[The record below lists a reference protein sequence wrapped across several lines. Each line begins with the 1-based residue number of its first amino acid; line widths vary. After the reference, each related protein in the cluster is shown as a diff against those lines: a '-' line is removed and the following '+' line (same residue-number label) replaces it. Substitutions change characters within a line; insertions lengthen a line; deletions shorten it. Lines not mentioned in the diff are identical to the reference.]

1 MNNVTEEV
9 SSSIAA
15 ERVFSISGMTCAAC
29 AARIEKKLNKVPG
42 VHATVNLATEQAHIQ
57 ISQEAEQIADSELID
72 IVEKAGYGA
81 VPVQSIG
88 QLEALSYTADDIPDT
103 DEAAIRMSD
112 LLRRFKISFAL
123 SVPIVL
129 ISMIP
134 SWQFLGW
141 QWVAALLASVVAFYC
156 AWPFHRAAFRAT
168 RHASSTMDTLVSLG
182 IIASILWSFWALFFG
197 GAGTIGYT
205 MYMSGVHLIA
215 EHGVNPHVYFESVAM
230 IVTFLLLGRWLE
242 ARSRRSAGN
251 ELRALLNLGAATAR
265 VVRRSSEGESL
276 VEIAGHDLR
285 VGDVFLVRPGEKIA
299 TDGVVLSGAS
309 AVDVSFVTGE
319 SIPVEV
325 QQGSE
330 VIGAT
335 INTYGVLEVRAT
347 RVGAQTT
354 LFRMGRLLA
363 EAQAGKAHMQRLAD
377 KVSSVFVPVV
387 LLLAMG
393 DLLCRLAVGN
403 SYENAL
409 TSAITVLVVA
419 CPCALGLAT
428 PTALLVG
435 SSAASRQGILIRSAE
450 VLECAHRVSVAL
462 LDKTGTLTRG
472 EMSVACVKPS
482 GTIPEDQI
490 LELAGALE
498 SRSEHPI
505 AQAIAREPRT
515 RNLRSPESFVVT
527 DFYSKPGAGVRG
539 VIELSSQCSVP
550 LFVGSLA
557 WVRENGITLSAVTS
571 EAVRAIQAEGKTA
584 IVVANE
590 KEDIGVIVVADSMRP
605 ESIEAIE
612 QLKQCRVTPLM
623 LSGDSQAAA
632 DNMASRLGI
641 SALGGVLP
649 EGKMK
654 VVRDFQARGETVVMV
669 GDGVN
674 DAAALAA
681 ADLSVAMGAGT
692 DVAKAAADITI
703 ITSDPRLVA
712 RAIYI
717 SRRTL
722 RIIKENLVWAFAYNL
737 IAIPLALG
745 GVIVPGLAAAAMAS
759 SSVIV
764 VVNSLRLRR
773 I

>member
-1 MNNVTEEV
+1 MSDPLEEE
-9 SSSIAA
+9 SFSIVA
-15 ERVFSISGMTCAAC
+15 ERDFSISGMTCAAC
-29 AARIEKKLNKVPG
+29 VARVEKKLNKVPG
-42 VHATVNLATEQAHIQ
+42 VHAVVNLATEQAHIR
-57 ISQEAEQIADSELID
+57 ISEEAAHISDSDLIG

-81 VPVQSIG
+81 VPLQSA
-88 QLEALSYTADDIPDT
+88 EKSAESHSADDMPDT
-103 DEAAIRMSD
+103 DEAAIRISD
-112 LLRRFKISFAL
+112 LWHRFKISFAL
-123 SVPIVL
+123 SVPVVL

-134 SWQFLGW
+134 GWQFLGW
-141 QWVAALLASVVAFYC
+141 QWATALLASLVASYC
-156 AWPFHRAAFRAT
+156 AWPFHCAAFRAA

-182 IIASILWSFWALFFG
+182 VIASMAWSFWALFFG

-205 MYMSGVHLIA
+205 MRMSGVHVMH
-215 EHGVNPHVYFESVAM
+215 EHDMAPHLYFESAAM

-251 ELRALLNLGAATAR
+251 ELRALLSLGATTAR
-265 VVRRSSEGESL
+265 VRRRSSEGESV
-276 VEIAGHDLR
+276 VEISTHDLC
-285 VGDVFLVRPGEKIA
+285 VGDVFLVKPGEKIA
-299 TDGVVLSGAS
+299 TDGIVISGVS
-309 AVDVSFVTGE
+309 AVDTSFVTGE

-325 QQGSE
+325 RQGSA
-330 VIGAT
+330 VTGAT

-347 RVGAQTT
+347 RVGADTT
-354 LFRMGRLLA
+354 LAYMGRLLT
-363 EAQAGKAHMQRLAD
+363 EAQAGKAHVQRLAD

-387 LLLAMG
+387 ILLAIG
-393 DLLCRLAVGN
+393 DLMCRLAIGN
-403 SYENAL
+403 SCETAL

-435 SSAASRQGILIRSAE
+435 SSAASRQGILIRGVE
-450 VLECAHRVSVAL
+450 VLEHAHRVSVAL

-472 EMSVACVKPS
+472 EMSVVGVSSS
-482 GTIPEDQI
+482 GVIPEDQI
-490 LELAGALE
+490 LELAGVLE
-498 SRSEHPI
+498 SCSEHPI
-505 AQAIAREPRT
+505 AQAIAREHHV
-515 RNLRSPESFVVT
+515 RNLRSPESFTVT
-527 DFYSKPGAGVRG
+527 DFYSEPGAGVRG
-539 VIELSSQCSVP
+539 VITLSPQRRVT
-550 LFVGSLA
+550 LFVGSLV
-557 WVRENGITLSAVTS
+557 WVRENGITISAGVS
-571 EAVRAIQAEGKTA
+571 ERVCAIQAAGQTA
-584 IVVANE
+584 VVVAYAE
-590 KEDIGVIVVADSMRP
+590 EDIGVIAVADTLRP

-612 QLKQCRVTPLM
+612 QLKQCGVTPIM

-632 DNMASRLGI
+632 DSAAAYLGI
-641 SALGGVLP
+641 SARGGVLP
-649 EGKMK
+649 EGKMA

-703 ITSDPRLVA
+703 VTSDPRLVA

-717 SRRTL
+717 SGRTL

-745 GVIVPGLAAAAMAS
+745 GVIAPGLAAAAMAS

-764 VVNSLRLRR
+764 VANSLRLRK

>member
-1 MNNVTEEV
+1 MNNLTEGLP
-9 SSSIAA
+9 SSIAA

-29 AARIEKKLNKVPG
+29 AARVEKKLNKVPG
-42 VHATVNLATEQAHIQ
+42 VHAVVNLATEQAHIR
-57 ISQEAEQIADSELID
+57 ISEEAAHISDSDLIG

-81 VPVQSIG
+81 VPLQSA
-88 QLEALSYTADDIPDT
+88 EKSAESHSADDMPDT
-103 DEAAIRMSD
+103 DEAAIRISD
-112 LLRRFKISFAL
+112 LWRRFKISFVL

-129 ISMIP
+129 VSMIP

-156 AWPFHRAAFRAT
+156 AWPFHRAAFRAA

-182 IIASILWSFWALFFG
+182 VIASMLWSFWALLFG
-197 GAGTIGYT
+197 GAGTIGYI
-205 MYMSGVHLIA
+205 MYMGGVHSIA
-215 EHGVNPHVYFESVAM
+215 EHGVAPHVYFESAAM
-230 IVTFLLLGRWLE
+230 IVTFLLLGRCLE

-265 VVRRSSEGESL
+265 VVRRSSEGESI
-276 VEIAGHDLR
+276 VEIATHDLR
-285 VGDVFLVRPGEKIA
+285 VGDVFLVKPGEKIA

-309 AVDVSFVTGE
+309 AVDASFVTGE

-325 QQGSE
+325 HQGSE

-347 RVGAQTT
+347 RVGSQTT
-354 LFRMGRLLA
+354 LSHMGRLLA

-377 KVSSVFVPVV
+377 KVSSVFVPAV

-403 SYENAL
+403 SYETAL

-450 VLECAHRVSVAL
+450 VLERAHRVSIAL

-472 EMSVACVKPS
+472 EMSVASVKSS

-505 AQAIAREPRT
+505 AQAIARGPSM
-515 RNLRSPESFVVT
+515 RNLRSPESFAVS

-557 WVRENGITLSAVTS
+557 WMRENGIALSDVTS

-584 IVVANE
+584 VVVANE

-632 DNMASRLGI
+632 DNVASRLGI

-654 VVRDFQARGETVVMV
+654 VVRDFQARGEIVVMV

-764 VVNSLRLRR
+764 VANSLRLRK

>member
-57 ISQEAEQIADSELID
+57 ISQEAEQITDSELID

-81 VPVQSIG
+81 LPVQSIG
-88 QLEALSYTADDIPDT
+88 QLEALSYTADDMPDT

-141 QWVAALLASVVAFYC
+141 QWAAALLASVVAFYC
-156 AWPFHRAAFRAT
+156 AWPFHRAAFRAA

-182 IIASILWSFWALFFG
+182 IIASMLWSFWALFFG

-215 EHGVNPHVYFESVAM
+215 EHGVNPHVYFESAAM

-276 VEIAGHDLR
+276 VEIAAHDLR

-354 LFRMGRLLA
+354 LFHMGRFLLKLK
-363 EAQAGKAHMQRLAD
+363 QGKRIC
-377 KVSSVFVPVV
+377 SVWQIRFHLFLCQLCFFWLWVIFCVV
-387 LLLAMG
+387 LL
-393 DLLCRLAVGN
+393 
-403 SYENAL
+403 
-409 TSAITVLVVA
+409 
-419 CPCALGLAT
+419 
-428 PTALLVG
+428 
-435 SSAASRQGILIRSAE
+435 
-450 VLECAHRVSVAL
+450 
-462 LDKTGTLTRG
+462 
-472 EMSVACVKPS
+472 
-482 GTIPEDQI
+482 
-490 LELAGALE
+490 
-498 SRSEHPI
+498 
-505 AQAIAREPRT
+505 
-515 RNLRSPESFVVT
+515 
-527 DFYSKPGAGVRG
+527 
-539 VIELSSQCSVP
+539 
-550 LFVGSLA
+550 
-557 WVRENGITLSAVTS
+557 
-571 EAVRAIQAEGKTA
+571 
-584 IVVANE
+584 
-590 KEDIGVIVVADSMRP
+590 
-605 ESIEAIE
+605 
-612 QLKQCRVTPLM
+612 
-623 LSGDSQAAA
+623 
-632 DNMASRLGI
+632 
-641 SALGGVLP
+641 
-649 EGKMK
+649 
-654 VVRDFQARGETVVMV
+654 
-669 GDGVN
+669 
-674 DAAALAA
+674 
-681 ADLSVAMGAGT
+681 
-692 DVAKAAADITI
+692 
-703 ITSDPRLVA
+703 
-712 RAIYI
+712 
-717 SRRTL
+717 
-722 RIIKENLVWAFAYNL
+722 
-737 IAIPLALG
+737 
-745 GVIVPGLAAAAMAS
+745 
-759 SSVIV
+759 
-764 VVNSLRLRR
+764 
-773 I
+773 